1 MSKLSKKD
9 LKGHDPVW
17 TASASA
23 FTWLRNQWTVF
34 LLITFLGLGL
44 LIGGAIYVQL
54 TRTQEAKA
62 QHALGK
68 AMGEFQQWKLA
79 DEKTKVE
86 ATKKL
91 EEKLKELDTQFP
103 ESKARQLSGLLRGQI
118 AIEQKKFDEA
128 KKFYEEFEKAL
139 PRRRKS
145 LAWYPLAILHE
156 DLKQSEQARELFKRV
171 VDSKDPTYRKWALL
185 GEGRTSRELNKN
197 DEAKKTYEKFLEEF
211 PKAPEVP
218 MVRGL
223 VARLATK

>member
-17 TASASA
+17 NASANA
-23 FTWLRNQWTVF
+23 FSWVRNQWTIF
-34 LLITFLGLGL
+34 LVITLLGLGL
-44 LIGGAIYVQL
+44 LIGGAIYVQVS
-54 TRTQEAKA
+54 RTKEAKA
-62 QHALGK
+62 QHSLGK
-68 AMGEFQQWKLA
+68 VMAEFQQWKLA
-79 DEKTKVE
+79 DEKTKPE

-91 EEKLKELDTQFP
+91 EEKLDELESKFP
-103 ESKARQLSGLLRGQI
+103 ESKARQLSGLLRGQM
-118 AIEQKKFDEA
+118 AMDSKSFDEA
-128 KKFYEEFEKAL
+128 KKQYEQFEKAL

-145 LAWYPLAILHE
+145 LAWYPLAVIHE
-156 DLKQSEQARELFKRV
+156 ELKENEKARVLFKRV

-185 GEGRTSRELNKN
+185 GEGRANRELNKN
-197 DEAKKTYEKFLEEF
+197 EDAKKTYEKFLEEF

>member
-17 TASASA
+17 TASANA
-23 FTWLRNQWTVF
+23 FAWLRNQWTIF
-34 LLITFLGLGL
+34 LIITFLGLGL
-44 LIGGAIYVQL
+44 LIGGAIYVQI
-54 TRTQEAKA
+54 TRTEEAKA
-62 QHALGK
+62 QHSLGK
-68 AMGEFQQWKLA
+68 AMAEFQQWKLA
-79 DEKTKVE
+79 DEKTKPE

-91 EEKLKELDTQFP
+91 EDKLKELDTKFP
-103 ESKARQLSGLLRGQI
+103 ESKARQLSGLLRGQV
-118 AIEQKKFDEA
+118 AVEQKKFDEA
-128 KKFYEEFEKAL
+128 KKQYEEFEKAL

-145 LAWYPLAILHE
+145 LAWYPLAVLHE
-156 DLKQSEQARELFKRV
+156 ELKQNEQARDFFKRV

-185 GEGRTSRELNKN
+185 GEGRTSRELNMT
-197 DEAKKTYEKFLEEF
+197 DEARKTYEKFLEEF